1 MKRSVVTYTC
11 DNDCGTTA
19 NVEHISA
26 NNKNDTPLPDGWRDL
41 ILLDN
46 FGPVKGLN
54 GQYCPNC
61 VQAIQF
67 ALMEVKLVQEEE
79 VIPTETPKV
88 KTIEVIE
95 NHAPEKNVPP
105 SKPTSKMIADILQ
118 KNVDINKVVDVS
130 SGVEDL
136 FGVTRLKF
144 NHALRILK
152 DEGYLVQSR
161 KATQMGSSRL
171 TTLRVLT
178 TSNIQTED
186 LMSIEVHSVEVMRKK
201 LNEMSKEQHSA

>member
-11 DNDCGTTA
+11 DNNCGTTA

-46 FGPVKGLN
+46 FGPVKGMG

-61 VQAIQF
+61 IQAIQF

-79 VIPTETPKV
+79 IIPAETPKI

-95 NHAPEKNVPP
+95 NNAPEKAVPP

-130 SGVEDL
+130 TGVEDL

-161 KATQMGSSRL
+161 KATQIGSGRL
-171 TTLRVLT
+171 ATLRVLT
-178 TSNIQTED
+178 TSNIRTED
-186 LMSIEVHSVEVMRKK
+186 LMSIEVYPVEVMRKK
-201 LNEMSKEQHSA
+201 LKALTAEAK